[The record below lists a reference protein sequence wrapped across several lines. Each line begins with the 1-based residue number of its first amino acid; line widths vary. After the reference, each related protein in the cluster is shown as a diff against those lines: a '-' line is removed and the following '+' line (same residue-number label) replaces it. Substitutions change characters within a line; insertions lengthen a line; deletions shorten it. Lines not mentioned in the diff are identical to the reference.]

1 MIIKV
6 NGMRSM
12 QNIRAVTELGI
23 KHIGLVFQKESPR
36 NVTMIPTHAG
46 IIPDRV
52 KTNPS
57 SSATPNAYTSSR
69 TITKIGIF
77 SDEMAQ
83 NIITRAVNFRL
94 NMIQFD
100 GEEQP
105 TLIRNLRRTLAP
117 SFYGGQSETRP
128 ISADIKFIKTIRISK
143 VEDIEVWKKY
153 DDCID
158 YFLFDAAGNNA
169 DCSNNKLNLRLL
181 ESYNGQKPFYIG
193 GISIDDSER
202 IKSLSHPQ
210 FVGIDLGTP
219 FESEPGVIDVSVLKE
234 FLSAIS

>member
-23 KHIGLVFQKESPR
+23 RHIGMVFQKESPR

-52 KTNPS
+52 KTSSAS
-57 SSATPNAYTSSR
+57 SSAASTSSR
-69 TITKIGIF
+69 SIIKTGIF

-83 NIITRAVNFRL
+83 NIITRVVNFRL

-100 GEEQP
+100 GNEQP
-105 TLIRNLRRTLAP
+105 TFIRNLRHTLDP
-117 SFYGGQSETRP
+117 SVFGDSEEARP
-128 ISADIKFIKTIRISK
+128 ISAGIKFIKTIRIDCQ
-143 VEDIEVWKKY
+143 EDVDAWKQF

-158 YFLFDAAGNNA
+158 YFIFDAKGNNA
-169 DCSNNKLNLRLL
+169 DSSSNKFDLSLL
-181 ESYNGQKPFYIG
+181 DAYQGGKPFLIAGIG
-193 GISIDDSER
+193 VDDAER
-202 IKSLSHPQ
+202 IRTFHHPQ
-210 FVGIDLGTP
+210 FAGIDLSTS
-219 FESEPGVIDVSVLKE
+219 FESEPSVIDTEKLGQFIKD
-234 FLSAIS
+234 IS